1 MLLTT
6 LVNDYVSKYTQLMNS
21 VTKINE
27 ENTTLKIKL
36 DDNIDQVKKTNEE
49 CAILRKDL
57 DDAIRKIK
65 QNEEENQNLKT
76 CIENINNEK
85 VFLKTKLEENM
96 DTVELNSQKLQK
108 EMDNNR
114 ILTEDILF
122 LKNCY
127 PILNEEINNV
137 IEESK
142 NIKESFNSSEKNP
155 SC

>member
-57 DDAIRKIK
+57 DDAICKIK
-65 QNEEENQNLKT
+65 QNEDENQNLKT
-76 CIENINNEK
+76 CIENINTEK

-96 DTVELNSQKLQK
+96 NTVELNSQKLLK
-108 EMDNNR
+108 EIEKNK
-114 ILTEDILF
+114 ILTEDVL
-122 LKNCY
+122 
-127 PILNEEINNV
+127 
-137 IEESK
+137 
-142 NIKESFNSSEKNP
+142 
-155 SC
+155 